1 VWQHDARGNREH
13 DDDDEED
20 FHMSNAQGIQVPTQ
34 QAPQNQQTVAES
46 GNGFITGADQRQPQ
60 MTAAEW
66 QAANGANGQGY
77 VQQQPGQN
85 YQQPAQQQQAPGQVF
100 TAEDIARAR
109 QDEKDKLYGRIEE
122 MGTQLQTLAQE
133 REERAAA
140 EQARLDEI
148 AAQEQAARESAL
160 DTRQLLEQ
168 KDQEWN
174 QRFATLERERDTE
187 RALREQEGRFM
198 AVNEYRRNRIEQEAH
213 TIMPELRDLVVGA
226 SEEEVEASIAAMQQR
241 TEAILASVQGAV
253 TQQRQQVRGVGI
265 TAPPVGPMEQQTT
278 FETLTPDDIRSM
290 DMTTYAKYR
299 DRLLQQTR
307 QQR

>member
-1 VWQHDARGNREH
+1 
-13 DDDDEED
+13 
-20 FHMSNAQGIQVPTQ
+20 MSNAQGIQVPTQ
-34 QAPQNQQTVAES
+34 QAPPDQQQQVTES
-46 GNGFITGADQRQPQ
+46 GNGFITGADPRGRQ

-66 QAANGANGQGY
+66 QQANGGNGQGY
-77 VQQQPGQN
+77 VQQTPAQQ
-85 YQQPAQQQQAPGQVF
+85 YAQQPQQQQAPGQVF

-148 AAQEQAARESAL
+148 AAQEQAAREAAL

-168 KDQEWN
+168 KDTEWN
-174 QRFATLERERDTE
+174 QRFAQLERERDTE
-187 RALREQEGRFM
+187 RALREQEGRYM
-198 AVNEYRRNRIEQEAH
+198 AVNEYRRNRIEQEQH
-213 TIMPELRDLVVGA
+213 SIMPELRDLINGTT
-226 SEEEVEASIAAMQQR
+226 EEEIEASIAAMQQR

>member
-1 VWQHDARGNREH
+1 
-13 DDDDEED
+13 
-20 FHMSNAQGIQVPTQ
+20 MSNAQGIQVPTQ
-34 QAPQNQQTVAES
+34 QPPPQQQQPPQQVVTES
-46 GNGFITGADQRQPQ
+46 GNGFITGMDPRGQQ

-66 QAANGANGQGY
+66 QAANGNNGQGY
-77 VQQQPGQN
+77 VQQTQPQQF
-85 YQQPAQQQQAPGQVF
+85 QQPQQQQPTGQVF

-133 REERAAA
+133 REERAAQ

-148 AAQEQAARESAL
+148 AEQERIARESAL

-168 KDQEWN
+168 RDQEWN

-187 RALREQEGRFM
+187 RALREQEARFND
-198 AVNEYRRNRIEQEAH
+198 VQQYRRSRIEQEQNS
-213 TIMPELRDLVVGA
+213 IMPELRDLIGGNT
-226 SEEEVEASIAAMQQR
+226 EEEIEASIVAMQNR

-290 DMTTYAKYR
+290 DMQTYAKYR

-307 QQR
+307 QAR

>member
-1 VWQHDARGNREH
+1 
-13 DDDDEED
+13 
-20 FHMSNAQGIQVPTQ
+20 MSDTGTQGV
-34 QAPQNQQTVAES
+34 VE
-46 GNGFITGADQRQPQ
+46 GGGGFITGADPKQRP

-66 QAANGANGQGY
+66 QQANGANGQGY
-77 VQQQPGQN
+77 VQQQPAQN
-85 YQQPAQQQQAPGQVF
+85 FQQPPAQQQPTNGQVF

-122 MGTQLQTLAQE
+122 MGSQLQTLAEE
-133 REERAAA
+133 REQRQQE
-140 EQARLDEI
+140 EQARLDALAE
-148 AAQEQAARESAL
+148 QERKIQEEAL

-168 KDQEWN
+168 RQTEWD
-174 QRFATLERERDTE
+174 QRFQALERERDTE
-187 RALREQEGRFM
+187 RALREQEARF
-198 AVNEYRRNRIEQEAH
+198 AGLQEYRRNRIDQESH
-213 TIMPELRDLVVGA
+213 TIMPELRDLVTGE
-226 SEEEVEASIAAMQQR
+226 SEEAIEASIAAMQQR

-299 DRLLQQTR
+299 DALLRQTR
-307 QQR
+307 QPQR

>member
-1 VWQHDARGNREH
+1 
-13 DDDDEED
+13 
-20 FHMSNAQGIQVPTQ
+20 MSNAQGIQVPTQ
-34 QAPQNQQTVAES
+34 QAPPADQQQQVAES
-46 GNGFITGADQRQPQ
+46 GNGFITGADPRSRN

-66 QAANGANGQGY
+66 QQANGGNGQGY
-77 VQQQPGQN
+77 VQQQPAQQ
-85 YQQPAQQQQAPGQVF
+85 YQQPTQQQQPVGQVF

-122 MGTQLQTLAQE
+122 MGTQLQTLAEERQQREEAEAARLADIAEQE
-133 REERAAA
+133 R
-140 EQARLDEI
+140 L
-148 AAQEQAARESAL
+148 AREAAL

-174 QRFATLERERDTE
+174 SRFAQLERERDTE

-198 AVNEYRRNRIEQEAH
+198 AVNEYRRNRIEQEQH
-213 TIMPELRDLVVGA
+213 SIMPELRDLITGTT
-226 SEEEVEASIAAMQQR
+226 EEEIEASILAMQQR

-307 QQR
+307 QPQR

>member
-1 VWQHDARGNREH
+1 
-13 DDDDEED
+13 
-20 FHMSNAQGIQVPTQ
+20 MSDTSTQGV
-34 QAPQNQQTVAES
+34 VES
-46 GNGFITGADQRQPQ
+46 GNGFVTGADPRQRQ

-66 QAANGANGQGY
+66 QAANNGQPQSFGQQAPQQGGFGQQP
-77 VQQQPGQN
+77 QQQP
-85 YQQPAQQQQAPGQVF
+85 QQQPGQVF

-148 AAQEQAARESAL
+148 AAQEQAAREAEL
-160 DTRQLLEQ
+160 DTRQLLAQ

-174 QRFATLERERDTE
+174 QRFQMLEQERDRE
-187 RALREQEGRFM
+187 RALREREQAFSDLKD
-198 AVNEYRRNRIEQEAH
+198 YRRNRLDQEAH
-213 TIMPELRDLVVGA
+213 TIMPELRDLVAGD
-226 SEEEVEASIAAMQQR
+226 SEEAIEASIVAMQQR

-278 FETLTPDDIRSM
+278 FETLTPEDIRTM
-290 DMTTYAKYR
+290 DMQTYAKYR
-299 DRLLQQTR
+299 DALLRQTSP
-307 QQR
+307 QRR